1 MSMWIENFK
10 WMTSRLDVVIKD
22 EEEDYGFGIHPLE
35 RDIDSYISHGVI
47 NLDKPR
53 GPTSH
58 QVTAWVK
65 HMLKVSKTGHGGTLD
80 PMVSG
85 VLPIGIERATPAMRY
100 IVGSYKEYVGIIH
113 LHGDVEENE
122 LESVLKLFKRG
133 RVYQKPPYRSSVRRR
148 LRTKEIYDFKV
159 IEKEG
164 RDLLFRVK
172 CESGFY
178 VRKLAHDIG
187 LILGV
192 GAHLNELRRVVAGPF
207 TEEYNL
213 VTLYDLAAGIYLLKE
228 EGDESYIRKI
238 IMPYEYIFKDYPKII
253 VKDTAVASVAYG
265 AQLKAP
271 GILGISGEFKKDE
284 RVALFT
290 KRSEIIGVVIAKYTS
305 DEVLKMDKGVVALTE
320 RILME
325 RELYPP
331 MWKKTSE

>member
-1 MSMWIENFK
+1 MTEWIENFR
-10 WMTSRLDVVIKD
+10 WLMDEPDMMIKD
-22 EEEDYGFGIHPLE
+22 EEEDYGFGVHPLK

-100 IVGSYKEYVGIIH
+100 IVGSYKEYVGVIH
-113 LHGDVEENE
+113 LHGDVDEDE
-122 LESVLKLFKRG
+122 LENVLKLFKKG
-133 RVYQKPPYRSSVRRR
+133 RIYQKPPYRSSVRRR
-148 LRTKEIYDFKV
+148 LRTKEIYDFNV
-159 IEKEG
+159 VEREG
-164 RDLLFRVK
+164 RDLLFKVR

-192 GAHLNELRRVVAGPF
+192 GAHLNELRRVAAGPF
-207 TEEYNL
+207 KEEHNL
-213 VTLYDLAAGIYLLKE
+213 VTLYDLAAGIYLLRE

-238 IMPYEYIFKDYPKII
+238 IMPYEYVFKNYPKII
-253 VKDTAVASVAYG
+253 VKDTAVASIAYG

-271 GILGISGEFKKDE
+271 GILAVSGVFKKNE

-290 KRSEIIGVVIAKYTS
+290 KRSEVIGVVIAKYTG
-305 DEVLKMDKGVVALTE
+305 DEVLKMDRGIVALTE
-320 RILME
+320 RILIE

-331 MWKKTSE
+331 MWKKTGE